1 MSHYI
6 LIDYSLHTFCVLSSV
21 VSLDV
26 QLYVNEELSNKI
38 PFWPFIYMS
47 GRLVISEIESQ
58 TTIRVCQLYISK
70 GETFILLCNGISRNR
85 LHVETMKV
93 LLILFCLAISLQIPF
108 LSSFPVD
115 LLRKWCSLLGREAVK
130 YMEWKESMDR
140 DWVV

>member
-115 LLRKWCSLLGREAVK
+115 LLRK
-130 YMEWKESMDR
+130 
-140 DWVV
+140 